1 MILINIIKHKSN
13 RFPSYADA
21 VLCRLV
27 KAGRRCTYGHNPGS
41 LGTRGAGRGRLRSR
55 IMSPDLQS
63 LVVAAAMAI
72 GAGVAVTLVLLV
84 AVAVLLLWLF
94 ELSVT
99 VCSSLTE

>member
-1 MILINIIKHKSN
+1 MQ
-13 RFPSYADA
+13 YY
-21 VLCRLV
+21 V
-27 KAGRRCTYGHNPGS
+27 GS
-41 LGTRGAGRGRLRSR
+41 LKPAAAAHTAITREASAHAGQVGAGRGSR